1 MKSQVE
7 ILDATIASLHTKQ
20 KQDLSLL
27 KAQINSTIEIL
38 KPSNLLNTARTEI
51 SNYVKEEGNIFNKM
65 FLLAS
70 KKVSHKISASVS
82 RNPIVKFFKGIF

>member
-7 ILDATIASLHTKQ
+7 ILNDSIALLQTKQ
-20 KQDLSLL
+20 KGDLSLL

-51 SNYVKEEGNIFNKM
+51 LKYVKEEGHIFNKM
-65 FLLAS
+65 FLLAT

-82 RNPIVKFFKGIF
+82 RNPIVKFLEGIF